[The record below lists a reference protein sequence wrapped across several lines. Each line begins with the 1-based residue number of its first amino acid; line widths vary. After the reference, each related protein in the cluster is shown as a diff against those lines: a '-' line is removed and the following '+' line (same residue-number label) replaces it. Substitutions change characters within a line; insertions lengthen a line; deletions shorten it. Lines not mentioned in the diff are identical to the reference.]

1 LHETENT
8 KLAEL
13 YDGILRHNVIYDETV
28 VLQARRFT
36 TPAKHDIART

>member
-1 LHETENT
+1 MTE
-8 KLAEL
+8 
-13 YDGILRHNVIYDETV
+13 YLRHNVIYDETV